1 MSNAIDAPT
10 ASSRE
15 MLLDDLAIRLAGYAQ
30 DGIQSLG
37 GLLARLAGRSNH
49 DVITFMTIPATVA
62 GGNSVYQVRMG
73 EGVLTV
79 GDQVDVL
86 VAFYADSC
94 EQHISSLKDG
104 GILLYDSGEFTPEVS
119 GNYQLIGIPFSE
131 ETEKALGGK
140 GRGKNLFVLGLLAN
154 LYRLNTAK
162 LSGLIRDRFGK
173 KGPEVL
179 QSVLTPYEAG
189 LNYDLSAHV
198 KDRYELKESA
208 AEAVPQVTMDGN
220 QALAYGLLTA
230 GVRYGASYPIT
241 PATTIMEI
249 LRGELPK
256 YGGIFL
262 QTEDELAA
270 ICAAIGMSYGGHL
283 AVTSTSG
290 PGMSLKL
297 EALGYAS
304 MAEIP
309 LLVVNVQ
316 RGGPS
321 TGIPTQVEQSDL
333 MQAIWGSHGDNP
345 RPVLAAQSVE
355 DCYYVALEAASIA
368 RKYSTPV
375 VILSDQIMAT
385 RVQGFAKP
393 DLASQLVSPVIDLAP
408 RPADFRPYDLN
419 KITRHAPPGTKMLS
433 GKYPTITGL
442 EHDEDGKPNPG
453 PKNHLDQQAKR
464 RNKIKLIADEL
475 PTAASQ
481 VFGEAAGKLLI
492 VGWGS
497 TYGPLREATIKLKK
511 AGHSVGHLQLRH
523 INPLPKDIAD
533 VFGKYEHVVVVEMND
548 EGIYGYGQLAMH
560 LRGVTACGNVK
571 SLCKTDGLSFN
582 VSEVIEGV
590 RSYLG

>member
-1 MSNAIDAPT
+1 MSNTIDAST
-10 ASSRE
+10 ADVQGCA
-15 MLLDDLAIRLAGYAQ
+15 LNDLAIRLAGYSQ

-49 DVITFMTIPATVA
+49 DVITFMTIPSTIA

-79 GDQVDVL
+79 GDKVDIL

-94 EQHISSLKDG
+94 EEHISSLKEG
-104 GILLYDSGEFTPEVS
+104 GILLYDSDEFTPEVNGS
-119 GNYQLIGIPFSE
+119 YKLIGIPFSS

-154 LYRLNTAK
+154 LYK
-162 LSGLIRDRFGK
+162 LDTVKLTKLIHDRFAK
-173 KGPEVL
+173 KGEAVL
-179 QSVLTPYEAG
+179 NSVLAPYEAG
-189 LNYDLSAHV
+189 LKYDMSSLCKESFT
-198 KDRYELKESA
+198 LKESE
-208 AEAVPQVTMDGN
+208 AEEVPQVTMDGN
-220 QALAYGLLTA
+220 QAMAYGLLTA

-256 YGGIFL
+256 YGGVFL

-270 ICAAIGMSYGGHL
+270 VCAAIGMSYGGHL
-283 AVTSTSG
+283 AVTTTSG
-290 PGMSLKL
+290 PGFSLKA
-297 EALGYAS
+297 EALSYAS

-309 LLVVNVQ
+309 LLAVNVQ

-333 MQAIWGSHGDNP
+333 MQAIWGSHGDCP

-355 DCYYVALEAASIA
+355 DCYYVAIEAANIA

-375 VILSDQIMAT
+375 IVLSDQIMAT

-393 DLASQLVSPVIDLAP
+393 NIEAGLVPPVIDLEP
-408 RPADFRPYDLN
+408 RPENFKPYDLN
-419 KITRHAPPGTKMLS
+419 EITRHAPPGTKMLS

-453 PKNHLDQQAKR
+453 PQNHMEQSAKR
-464 RNKIKLIADEL
+464 RNKIKKLTDEL
-475 PTAASQ
+475 PTAASS
-481 VFGEAAGKLLI
+481 VFGAADGDLLL

-497 TYGPLREATIKLKK
+497 TYGPLREATIDLQKQGK
-511 AGHSVGHLQLRH
+511 SVSHLQIRH

-533 VFGKYEHVVVVEMND
+533 VFNSYKNVVVVEMND

-560 LRGVTACGNVK
+560 IRAVTACGNIK
-571 SLCKTDGLSFN
+571 SFCKTDGLSFN
-582 VSEVIEGV
+582 ISEIIDAVQ
-590 RSYLG
+590 SYIG